1 MRLVEARELVDLLDG
16 AGRHDRVG
24 VLRLQQWLC
33 ARAIRTRPTG
43 WPDRGRLDSW
53 AVAGTKAA
61 GSAPDAGSH
70 PHT

>member
-1 MRLVEARELVDLLDG
+1 MRLVEARELVDLLDR
-16 AGRHDRVG
+16 AGRHDRAAE
-24 VLRLQQWLC
+24 LRLERWLR

-61 GSAPDAGSH
+61 GSAPNAGSH